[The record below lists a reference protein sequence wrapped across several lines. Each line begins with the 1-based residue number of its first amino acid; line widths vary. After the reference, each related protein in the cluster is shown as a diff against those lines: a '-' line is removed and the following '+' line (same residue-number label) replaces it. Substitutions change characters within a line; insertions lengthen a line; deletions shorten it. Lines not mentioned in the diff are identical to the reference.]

1 MATVVAIVQA
11 RMGSMRFPD
20 KVMRPIG
27 SAPLI
32 ERLLER
38 LSRSRRLNPIV
49 LATSTDAG
57 NAKLVKHVLLLGFP
71 VFEGSEDDVL
81 DRYYQAAKVYSS
93 DVVVRITGDCP
104 LVDPELVD
112 HLIARF
118 HNEQVDYASNTNPPT
133 YPDGLDLEVFTFAA
147 LERAWRES
155 TRPHE
160 REHVT

>member
-1 MATVVAIVQA
+1 
-11 RMGSMRFPD
+11 R
-20 KVMRPIG
+20 
-27 SAPLI
+27 
-32 ERLLER
+32 
-38 LSRSRRLNPIV
+38 
-49 LATSTDAG
+49 
-57 NAKLVKHVLLLGFP
+57 NAKLVKHVRLLGFP

-160 REHVT
+160 REHVTPYLRESGEFRLLNIAHVENCSRERWTVDEPEDFQVIAGIFEHFAPRVDFP